1 LPRLQDAAAVGNL
14 MGDVDQY
21 ALSSTVTQ
29 SIEDAIVFGHVR
41 ELDIVL
47 DRLEGDMTFPDTLRY
62 GLQALRYFRTHY
74 GEGGM
79 IAPQAPLQKQ
89 KIAVM
94 ESAWSAQ
101 LLDMVRHTGVV
112 TEKRA

>member
-1 LPRLQDAAAVGNL
+1 
-14 MGDVDQY
+14 MGDLDRNS
-21 ALSSTVTQ
+21 LSSTVTQ

-41 ELDIVL
+41 ELDSVL

-74 GEGGM
+74 GKGGM
-79 IAPQAPLQKQ
+79 IAPQSLVQKQ

-94 ESAWSAQ
+94 ESAWSAT
-101 LLDMVRHTGVV
+101 LLDMARHRGDVA
-112 TEKRA
+112 EKRA